1 MTDTKNPSNE
11 LKEKILT
18 DPNIIL
24 ENTELMDALINA
36 QNNLRGNNIVD
47 LRGAAMKQLEI
58 TSKKG
63 GEWAFKAKQKLDTD
77 YVY

>member
-24 ENTELMDALINA
+24 EDTELMDALINA
-36 QNNLRGNNIVD
+36 QNNLR
-47 LRGAAMKQLEI
+47 RK
-58 TSKKG
+58 
-63 GEWAFKAKQKLDTD
+63 
-77 YVY
+77 